1 MSQSWQYV
9 CLVFASYICICKAD
23 DNLATRQFIE
33 SCYGASYDPK
43 TEITDT
49 ILVDARYT
57 DQVQIKKLAD
67 EVVQKYKHNTNS
79 AAWNG
84 LLGDLFMES
93 SMSNN
98 ANIQL
103 FRERIMGEYYRLDV
117 IPDFGTFPQ
126 LDWKAGQ
133 FTNEHPFLLS
143 RISTP
148 PNNTNLLWTLYE
160 MQPNVNRM
168 GIKTGEHKLI
178 PSADFYVHLNQL
190 SSLLMGNIMLQTADL
205 AAMKL
210 LAKSHNFANDDPDDF
225 SLFKID
231 EKRLG
236 EAIGEKGM
244 FKNWGVR
251 PLQGDVEGLKQ
262 LSVIRPDGFDRDGL
276 RVIFNESDPKQRYL
290 AYMRDNDGNIVT
302 LVAWDYNQKG
312 TPLRFLRIEQQPDGK
327 LVAWAQNIILM
338 NKTTNVDWSI
348 FSVDISKYSSIY
360 DQRGKYPIQTVN
372 GKVVFDASKDK
383 YSPFPG
389 KAGSVQSNWFDS
401 RTIIRV
407 IMLIVLLVPPLI
419 MLFKAFKK
427 RQSK

>member
-1 MSQSWQYV
+1 MRQLWQYV
-9 CLVFASYICICKAD
+9 YLVFASCVCICKAD

-33 SCYGASYDPK
+33 SCYGASYDRK
-43 TEITDT
+43 TELTDI

-57 DQVQIKKLAD
+57 DQVQIKKIAD
-67 EVVQKYKHNTNS
+67 EVIQKYKQSTNS

-103 FRERIMGEYYRLDV
+103 FRERIIGDYYRLDV
-117 IPDFGTFPQ
+117 TPDLGTFPH
-126 LDWKAGQ
+126 LAWKAGQ

-143 RISTP
+143 SISIP

-168 GIKTGEHKLI
+168 GITTGEHRLI
-178 PSADFYVHLNQL
+178 PAADFYVHLNQL
-190 SSLLMGNIMLQTADL
+190 PSLLMGNIIMQTCDL

-210 LAKSHNFANDDPDDF
+210 LEKSHDFTNEDPDDF

-236 EAIGEKGM
+236 EAIGERGI
-244 FKNWGVR
+244 FKNWDVI
-251 PLQGDVEGLKQ
+251 PLQQHGEGLKQ
-262 LSVIRPDGFDRDGL
+262 LAVIRPDGFDRDGL
-276 RVIFNESDPKQRYL
+276 RVIFNASNPKQRYL

-302 LVAWDYNQKG
+302 LAAWDYDSKG
-312 TPLRFLRIEQQPDGK
+312 MPIRFLRLEQQINGN
-327 LVAWAQNIILM
+327 LVAWAQNIIFM
-338 NKTTNVDWSI
+338 DKTTNVNWSI
-348 FSVDISKYSSIY
+348 FNVDISKYSSIY

-372 GKVVFDASKDK
+372 GKVVFDGSKDK
-383 YSPFPG
+383 YSLPPG
-389 KAGSVQSNWFDS
+389 TVVKPS
-401 RTIIRV
+401 RLDKTTVIRAIIFTV
-407 IMLIVLLVPPLI
+407 FLLPPLI
-419 MLFKAFKK
+419 MLFMAIKK
-427 RQSK
+427 RISK